1 MKIIFRAPKLIEMH
15 SGNWCIELTEEGN
28 WEYFPR
34 FAEAFSKQIGF
45 AIINRADA
53 VDMRI
58 FEIEYLGQRIRL
70 VYEDFPN
77 GISLESMNASGA
89 AILKY
94 LFKQLSSEASENGV

>member
-15 SGNWCIELTEEGN
+15 AENWSIELTEEGN
-28 WEYFPR
+28 WESFPR
-34 FAEAFSKQIGF
+34 FAEVFSKQIGF
-45 AIINRADA
+45 AIINRTDA

-77 GISLESMNASGA
+77 GISLESMSASGA
-89 AILKY
+89 AVIKD
-94 LFKQLSSEASENGV
+94 LFKLLSSDASENGV